1 MRPAWPESVLW
12 GILFASFTIFVL
24 LSAFYVMST
33 GDEGAYFYQA
43 RLLSEGLVPTK
54 DFFATHPIGFY
65 GVYAVFIKALSP
77 HLESGRLFGVISI
90 LATVAM
96 GTALVRRDCGLIFGI
111 AAFFVLAFN
120 WDWII
125 LNLWVIHYSPANLGY
140 VAALFLISY
149 PDRLAGWRVIM
160 AGLMF
165 GLAVN
170 SRLPLAISGLFLVW
184 ILWRRHRG
192 NADSTGAGFMR
203 FLLLAAAGTLVA
215 SIPSIALFANDP
227 DRFMFNH
234 LLNRIDWIEQT
245 VVSGMG
251 AGERMAWELQHRA
264 LALGEFLFRTPQ
276 NLVISSPAVAFVFLA
291 LVSAVRGRE
300 PWRHWLPSSRIVD
313 AGIAGIGI
321 VVAYMPAN
329 YVLPGYFSHALL
341 PFAVFSLG
349 VIHRWCGLV
358 TARRVMP
365 LTSTAAI
372 LAGMIVTVSLLA
384 YSSVAI
390 AKVSM
395 NVLLRH
401 APGVTRV
408 LTVTRLGCWLEANTA
423 ADDIVFSTFAL
434 PVAVSGRRS
443 PFGWEQSLIFND
455 FWPHWRPEIWEKYR
469 FLSIDE
475 LRRQLTDGRIAIVL
489 DESTFAAD
497 LVVAGFSDYATILR
511 THYSKIGDTGGPSA
525 YTVYATPRWLAEHP
539 SAGGLPKDDDPLENR
554 LSGWRREPQT
564 LFEDIRG
571 SISRLLGLGFEARCG
586 RLLASGPGT
595 PVER

>member
-1 MRPAWPESVLW
+1 M
-12 GILFASFTIFVL
+12 FAGFSAYVFLAAFFVI
-24 LSAFYVMST
+24 ST

-65 GVYAVFIKALSP
+65 GVYAAFIKVLSP

-96 GTALVRRDCGLIFGI
+96 GTALIRRECGLIFAI

-120 WDWII
+120 WHWLIH
-125 LNLWVIHYSPANLGY
+125 NLWVIHYSPANLGY

-149 PDRLAGWRVIM
+149 PNRLAAWRVIM
-160 AGLMF
+160 AGVMF

-170 SRLPLAISGLFLVW
+170 SRLPLAVAGLFLVW
-184 ILWRRHRG
+184 ILWRRYRG
-192 NADSTGAGFMR
+192 GGDSTGAGFMR
-203 FLLLAAAGTLVA
+203 FLLLAAAGTLVS

-251 AGERMAWELQHRA
+251 AGERIAWELQHRA
-264 LALGEFLFRTPQ
+264 SALGDFLFGTPQ
-276 NLVISSPAVAFVFLA
+276 NLVITSPAVAFVLLA

-300 PWRHWLPSSRIVD
+300 SWRHWLPSPRIVD
-313 AGIAGIGI
+313 AGIAGLGI
-321 VVAYMPAN
+321 IVAYMPAN
-329 YVLPGYFSHALL
+329 YVLSGYFSHALL

-358 TARRVMP
+358 AARREIP
-365 LTSTAAI
+365 FTPTAAI
-372 LAGMIVTVSLLA
+372 LAGMIVAVALLA
-384 YSSVAI
+384 YSAVAI
-390 AKVSM
+390 AKVSVD
-395 NVLLRH
+395 VLLRH
-401 APGVTRV
+401 APGVTRI

-423 ADDIVFSTFAL
+423 TDDIVFSTFSL
-434 PVAVSGRRS
+434 PVAISGRRS

-455 FWPHWRPEIWEKYR
+455 FWPHWRAEIWEKYR
-469 FLSIDE
+469 FLSIEE

-489 DESTFAAD
+489 DESTFAVG
-497 LVVAGFSDYATILR
+497 LVASGFSDYT
-511 THYSKIGDTGGPSA
+511 TMDMFH
-525 YTVYATPRWLAEHP
+525 
-539 SAGGLPKDDDPLENR
+539 
-554 LSGWRREPQT
+554 
-564 LFEDIRG
+564 LF
-571 SISRLLGLGFEARCG
+571 
-586 RLLASGPGT
+586 
-595 PVER
+595 